1 MAWWL
6 RFPLLPTSIRSP
18 LSLQCGQQWSRVE
31 ILSQSCCLSQAM
43 LPRKILQS
51 MGSNCNAQL
60 LRWEMSSLKLHRI
73 LKPVLAKR
81 WVRSKNQYWTMLKC
95 LCSAAVLSGLYR
107 PFKSCCQQM
116 EEIQLLKSQRIIN
129 SVLDLQ
135 LCRFYKKASFVI
147 CCCLMPNSAAP
158 VGKQLHIGEVHSES
172 EGQSF
177 ISMMDCGRE
186 GEQEQLMVSPW
197 TKREGCRHPTPH
209 TSFTR

>member
-1 MAWWL
+1 MGIFLYRLSSVNGVVIA
-6 RFPLLPTSIRSP
+6 FPTPAHLHSFPTQPSMWAAMVRGRDFVSVLLFEPSHVAKENITG
-18 LSLQCGQQWSRVE
+18 L
-31 ILSQSCCLSQAM
+31 
-43 LPRKILQS
+43 S
-51 MGSNCNAQL
+51 MGSNCNARL

-135 LCRFYKKASFVI
+135 LCRVYKKSII
-147 CCCLMPNSAAP
+147 CHMLLPYA
-158 VGKQLHIGEVHSES
+158 
-172 EGQSF
+172 
-177 ISMMDCGRE
+177 
-186 GEQEQLMVSPW
+186 
-197 TKREGCRHPTPH
+197 
-209 TSFTR
+209 

>member
-1 MAWWL
+1 MLGIYWSFLFLGTNSLEAEVFCCSSPTLWGFFCTGWARWMAWWL

-18 LSLQCGQQWSRVE
+18 LSLQCGQQWSGVE

-51 MGSNCNAQL
+51 MGSNCNARL

-135 LCRFYKKASFVI
+135 LCRVYKKSII
-147 CCCLMPNSAAP
+147 CHMLLPYA
-158 VGKQLHIGEVHSES
+158 
-172 EGQSF
+172 
-177 ISMMDCGRE
+177 
-186 GEQEQLMVSPW
+186 
-197 TKREGCRHPTPH
+197 
-209 TSFTR
+209 